1 MLVLS
6 RKAEQSLLLGDDIVV
21 TVLGIEG
28 DRVKLGIEAPRSV
41 AVLRQEV
48 YQQLRSSNTT
58 AATTKSRESIQAIAA
73 ALRNRSAHEVEAP
86 TAHQKEEHVTV

>member
-6 RKAEQSLLLGDDIVV
+6 RKCEQSLLLGDDIVV
-21 TVLGIEG
+21 TVLAIDG

-58 AATTKSRESIQAIAA
+58 AASAAGSRPSIHAIAT
-73 ALRNRSAHEVEAP
+73 ALRSRSAQHTP
-86 TAHQKEEHVTV
+86 TTQEESVPA

>member
-6 RKAEQSLLLGDDIVV
+6 RKCEQSLLLGDDIVV
-21 TVLGIEG
+21 TVLAIDG

-48 YQQLRSSNTT
+48 FQQLRSSNTT
-58 AATTKSRESIQAIAA
+58 AAEKASRPSIHAIAA
-73 ALRNRSAHEVEAP
+73 AIRSRSTPETVTE
-86 TAHQKEEHVTV
+86 TAQEEHVPV

>member
-6 RKAEQSLLLGDDIVV
+6 RKCEQSLLLGDDIVV
-21 TVLGIEG
+21 TVLGIDG

-48 YQQLRSSNTT
+48 YQQVHSSNKS
-58 AATTKSRESIQAIAA
+58 AAASSGRPPIKTIAA
-73 ALRNRSAHEVEAP
+73 ALRKRETKQHI
-86 TAHQKEEHVTV
+86 QEEGTSPK

>member
-6 RKAEQSLLLGDDIVV
+6 RKCEQSLLLGDDIVV
-21 TVLGIEG
+21 TVLAIDG

-41 AVLRQEV
+41 SVLRQEV

-58 AATTKSRESIQAIAA
+58 AAAAETRPSIHAIAA
-73 ALRNRSAHEVEAP
+73 AIRNRSAQETPIATP
-86 TAHQKEEHVTV
+86 TPEEHVVA

>member
-6 RKAEQSLLLGDDIVV
+6 RKCEQSLLLGDDIVV

-28 DRVKLGIEAPRSV
+28 DRVKLGIVAPRSV

-48 YQQLRSSNTT
+48 YQQLRSSNT
-58 AATTKSRESIQAIAA
+58 SAA
-73 ALRNRSAHEVEAP
+73 ARTSRPSIHAVAAAIRNRSAEP
-86 TAHQKEEHVTV
+86 TPTEQAAEEEQVPV